1 MNPRLGLLL
10 IVLCLSAQIP
20 QETPRLRVSVTVVQ
34 VDALVTD
41 RSGRQV
47 TDLTKD
53 DFEVL
58 ENGKQRTVTYCAYQ
72 RTGPSAAASG
82 KPEGKP
88 SGSPVAVR
96 LREENVRRTIALMV
110 DDLKMA
116 MDSVEQTRQALRKFV
131 DRQMA
136 PGDLVAIVSTSGV
149 TALQQFTT
157 DKRMLHAAIDR
168 IRFRLDAGGQ
178 SGDLQQLGSELK
190 ESGPASFE
198 RIAQRRFAVGTLG
211 AVRFVIEGM
220 RDMPGR
226 KSLVLFSEGF
236 SIYDKFLK
244 TPPVS
249 VTDVRRVTDR
259 ANRAAVVVYTVD
271 ARGLVYPGLQAADDT
286 GNMEQEQVRDALSAR
301 DKRIHESQESLQFL
315 AWETGGLAHF
325 NNNDFNAGLAR
336 MLDDQSGYY
345 LLEFQPGEEEAAR
358 IDKEGKYRRLT
369 VRVKR
374 AGLRV
379 RYRRGRMGGTEEQ
392 RTQPRTPAERLMAA
406 LNSPFGGSGVPL
418 RLTPSFA
425 LGEKGETAVQALVH
439 IGGAGLEFS
448 PPGADGI
455 RSAKV
460 HIVVVTEGDNPTP
473 GATTERTYT
482 IRAKGEPFVKV
493 QKDGLVYALQHEVKK
508 PGPYHLRVAV
518 MDEASGRIGSAS
530 RFIEVPDVSK
540 NGLAISGITMGE
552 GDWRPREQ
560 AAPENQPKDLS
571 PAIRVF
577 HFDRMFSYLVTVY
590 NAKLDEKGQPS
601 VDVQPRLIRGD
612 QVVWEGQRFPVLL
625 RPGFDPR
632 RIPAG
637 GVLTLG
643 KKTAPGEY
651 VLEIL
656 ATDRAGKRPPVS
668 QWIDF
673 ELQ

>member
-1 MNPRLGLLL
+1 MHPRLALLL
-10 IVLCLSAQIP
+10 TVVCLQAQVP
-20 QETPRLRVSVTVVQ
+20 PETPRLRVSVTVVQ
-34 VDALVTD
+34 VDAMVTD
-41 RSGRQV
+41 RNGRQV
-47 TDLTKD
+47 TDLTKE

-58 ENGKQRTVTYCAYQ
+58 DNGKPRTITYCAYQ
-72 RTGPSAAASG
+72 RTGPQAATG
-82 KPEGKP
+82 KEKGRS

-116 MDSVEQTRQALRKFV
+116 MASVDQTKQALRKFV
-131 DRQMA
+131 DLQMA

-149 TALQQFTT
+149 NTLRQFTT

-168 IRFRLDAGGQ
+168 VRFRLDAGGQ
-178 SGDLQQLGSELK
+178 SGEAKQLANELK
-190 ESGPASFE
+190 EDGPAAFE
-198 RIAQRRFAVGTLG
+198 GIAQRRFAVGTLG
-211 AVRFVIEGM
+211 AMRFVIEGM

-236 SIYDKFLK
+236 AIYDKFK
-244 TPPVS
+244 KPPPVPVS
-249 VTDVRRVTDR
+249 EVRRVADR

-271 ARGLVYPGLQAADDT
+271 ARGLVAPGLQASDDT
-286 GNMEQEQVRDALSAR
+286 GNMEQDEVRDALR
-301 DKRIHESQESLQFL
+301 LREERIRESQESLQFL
-315 AWETGGLAHF
+315 AWETGGLTHF
-325 NNNDFNAGLAR
+325 SNDFNAGLAQ

-345 LLEFQPGEEEAAR
+345 LLEFQPEEKEVAR
-358 IDKEGKYRRLT
+358 IDKEGKYLRLA
-369 VRVKR
+369 VRLKR
-374 AGLRV
+374 LGLRI
-379 RYRRGRMGGTEEQ
+379 RYRRGRMGDPEEP
-392 RTQPRTPAERLMAA
+392 RSQPRSPAERLLAA
-406 LNSPFGGSGVPL
+406 LNSPFGGADVPL

-425 LGEKGETAVQALVH
+425 LGEKGEAAVQALVH

-448 PPGADGI
+448 PPDADGI

-460 HIVVVTEGDNPTP
+460 HIVVVTEGDIPAP

-482 IRAKGEPFVKV
+482 IRAKGEPFAKV

-508 PGPYHLRVAV
+508 AGPYHLRVAV

-540 NGLAISGITMGE
+540 NNLAISGITMGE
-552 GDWRPREQ
+552 GDWRPSEK
-560 AAPENQPKDLS
+560 AGPESQPRDIS
-571 PAIRVF
+571 RAVRVF
-577 HFDRMFSYLVTVY
+577 HFDQMFSYVVTVY
-590 NAKLDEKGQPS
+590 NAKLDEKGQPG
-601 VDVQPRLIRGD
+601 VDLQPRLVRGD
-612 QVVWEGQRFPVLL
+612 QVLWEGQRFPVLV

-643 KKTAPGEY
+643 KKTPPGEY

-656 ATDRAGKRPPVS
+656 ATDRAGKRPPIS